1 MFSIIISSIDGKL
14 IATTSKVAS
23 RYLQNISSQ
32 FYQKEYSYSIQI
44 PSNCVSDMSKWICK
58 QIYLET
64 ITDVEIDIIKNLLQ
78 NISAIIIRN
87 PFDRCLS
94 GFIQI
99 FHYQYLMNE
108 KITDKNYPYEDFWV
122 RTVPTDVSFNHELDT
137 TANLD
142 ILFNPVPG
150 RDKSL
155 SRLTSDDFNNNEVS
169 LSEWIKEWD
178 VYFNDNIKFGI
189 ENNYLKEF
197 LLNEGHCAPFLSIYN
212 DILETYNI
220 DISKIDFVEMLDID
234 SYLGYKHHMRD
245 SLGIFKKVNQ
255 SIFKDYYSTIE
266 EYKKDE
272 ELYRIW
278 KKN

>member
-197 LLNEGHCAPFLSIYN
+197 LLNEGHCSPFLSIYN

>member
-32 FYQKEYSYSIQI
+32 FYQTEYNYSIQI

-108 KITDKNYPYEDFWV
+108 KITDKNYEDFWV
-122 RTVPTDVSFNHELDT
+122 RNVPTDVLFNHELDT

-197 LLNEGHCAPFLSIYN
+197 LLNEGHCSPFLSIYN

>member
-58 QIYLET
+58 QLYLET

-197 LLNEGHCAPFLSIYN
+197 LLNEGHCSPFLSIYN

>member
-108 KITDKNYPYEDFWV
+108 KITDKNYEDFWV
-122 RTVPTDVSFNHELDT
+122 RNVPTDVLFNHELDT

-197 LLNEGHCAPFLSIYN
+197 LLNEGHCSPFLSIYN

>member
-32 FYQKEYSYSIQI
+32 FYQTEYNYSIQI

-197 LLNEGHCAPFLSIYN
+197 LLNEGHCSPFLSIYN